1 MRTGRR
7 WSSFQ
12 IVARN
17 HYKRLPSRDDSAE
30 TVRKFQESAMATC
43 EKCYRGSGLYLAADI
58 PLEESLCMILLSGRN
73 ESGIGLAARAPD

>member
-1 MRTGRR
+1 
-7 WSSFQ
+7 
-12 IVARN
+12 
-17 HYKRLPSRDDSAE
+17 
-30 TVRKFQESAMATC
+30 MATC